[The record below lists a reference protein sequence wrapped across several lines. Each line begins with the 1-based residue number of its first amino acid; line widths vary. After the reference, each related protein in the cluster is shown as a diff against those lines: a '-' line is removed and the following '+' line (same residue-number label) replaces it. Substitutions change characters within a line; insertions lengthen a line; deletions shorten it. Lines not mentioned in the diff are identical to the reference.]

1 MGVGRGVW
9 GKMCEMIYG
18 ENRQERQQC
27 EGTPTE
33 SGGGTNNKKKWVKYK
48 SAKIKRKKTDYVE
61 KTKQTRV

>member
-1 MGVGRGVW
+1 M

-33 SGGGTNNKKKWVKYK
+33 SGGDKLKKKWVKYK

-61 KTKQTRV
+61 KSKQTRV